1 MNYLIKMKYK
11 KINRKMKNPKYI
23 SEKNMQK
30 NNFGMIDLKNQKVF
44 LIGMQIG
51 KKLSHHLQN
60 IQIKFY
66 PQKMKKT
73 IKHHNKFKM
82 NFKKY

>member
-1 MNYLIKMKYK
+1 
-11 KINRKMKNPKYI
+11 
-23 SEKNMQK
+23 MQK

-60 IQIKFY
+60 I
-66 PQKMKKT
+66 
-73 IKHHNKFKM
+73 
-82 NFKKY
+82 